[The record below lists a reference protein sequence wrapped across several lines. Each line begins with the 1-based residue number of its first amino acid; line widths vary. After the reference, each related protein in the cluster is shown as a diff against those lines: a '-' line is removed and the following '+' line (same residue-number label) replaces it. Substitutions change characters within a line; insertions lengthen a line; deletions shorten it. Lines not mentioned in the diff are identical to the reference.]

1 MPTSDR
7 VRAFIAQVEAL
18 DHLGAIRDFY
28 HDRATMQENLGQ
40 KREGIEALLAGEAAA
55 LERMGSVPATRC
67 ISYAISGDTVFI
79 NWRFEMGPGEPKR
92 MLDEVAMQVWDG
104 DRIRSERFYY
114 DPAHI
119 R

>member
-1 MPTSDR
+1 MPTEAR

-28 HDRATMQENLGQ
+28 HDDATMEENLGQ
-40 KREGIEALLAGEAAA
+40 KRSGIDALLAGEAAA
-55 LERMGSVPATRC
+55 LKNMGGAPATHC